1 MTSVLHPLQNGF
13 LQIPVQVLSG
23 IVRTAGGCGF
33 CNKILTLETDLGID
47 LGLNERQETIM
58 TILLNTIFIL
68 FIGIWFVR
76 FFVEMDVPEKYRVSR
91 FFQNTTD
98 YKGEGLTKK
107 DVLRILFLAPARG
120 PSRRPWPRPRSC
132 A

>member
-1 MTSVLHPLQNGF
+1 
-13 LQIPVQVLSG
+13 
-23 IVRTAGGCGF
+23 
-33 CNKILTLETDLGID
+33 
-47 LGLNERQETIM
+47 M

-107 DVLRILFLAPARG
+107 DVLRILFLAFLIRVLIYFASVSIWCNQIFYHMQLHFPG
-120 PSRRPWPRPRSC
+120 MIFSICGINLMPSIILISRKKDMSI
-132 A
+132 AQK